1 MSFYILQ
8 IFVIGFFFT
17 DMTTVAEDAS
27 GSSNRVSVPLHTS
40 IPATTSHHF
49 LPAYALCCI
58 DQSVVEEFDVVRDAS
73 RLRRQRA
80 RIPQQL
86 WDEIH
91 EMSGMGMAMP
101 PAPPR
106 VTLQPNPRG
115 GPYRVRQHCPLNC
128 SLGRRVS
135 VGRSPDALVSPLPQ
149 HQPQHSGQ
157 GMHFLQRLELSLCA
171 VCSTVI
177 DTMSREEDA
186 TVRESSSAPQL
197 SGSNAGNAEE

>member
-17 DMTTVAEDAS
+17 DMTTVAEEAS
-27 GSSNRVSVPLHTS
+27 GSSTRVSVPLSTA

-49 LPAYALCCI
+49 LPPYALCCI
-58 DQSVVEEFDVVRDAS
+58 DQNVVEEFAVIRDES

-80 RIPQQL
+80 QIPQQL
-86 WDEIH
+86 WDDLH
-91 EMSGMGMAMP
+91 EMSGMGRDLP
-101 PAPPR
+101 PTPPR
-106 VTLQPNPRG
+106 VILQPNPRG

-149 HQPQHSGQ
+149 HQPQHSVQ

-186 TVRESSSAPQL
+186 TVRESPSAPQL
-197 SGSNAGNAEE
+197 SGRNAGTTEE